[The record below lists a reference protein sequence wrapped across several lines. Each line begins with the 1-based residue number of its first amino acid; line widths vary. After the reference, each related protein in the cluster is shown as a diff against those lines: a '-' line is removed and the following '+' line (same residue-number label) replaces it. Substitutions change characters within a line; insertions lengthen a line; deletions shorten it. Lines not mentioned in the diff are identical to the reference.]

1 MERRKVTF
9 KLYPNARQRQMLN
22 EWLRLHA
29 ELYNAALQERIDA
42 YRKAGKSISYYD
54 QQNTLPAI
62 KQDRPELVPLGSHA
76 LQETLRRLD
85 RAFQAF
91 FRRVKAGKTPGFP
104 RFKSSR
110 RFPGFSYPDPAGWK
124 LMQHG
129 TRGATL
135 RLGSGKNALMIR
147 ARGKH
152 RFGDF
157 TPNDVTL
164 IHRRNPRTGH
174 SEWQASITL
183 RVPVEACARNR
194 TGSESVGVDFGVSHW
209 ANYDDGSQT
218 DNPRWVRE
226 AAPKLAALQR
236 ERARKR
242 KGSHRYRQLSERIR
256 NLHEAIANSRR
267 DFIHKQT
274 TALVQRCELIATE
287 ELQTGKM
294 SRSARGSLEKP
305 GKRVRQKAG
314 LNREIL
320 SAGLAMAHQMLRYKV
335 TETGTRLHLTNTR
348 QLKPSQ
354 RCSGC
359 WNIVSKTLADRV
371 HQCPSCGLSM
381 PRDQNS
387 ARVVL
392 YDAWTPNNSPGTGEA
407 ARAKP
412 LATTV
417 AKSNSVTR
425 ETPTTADLA

>member
-1 MERRKVTF
+1 M
-9 KLYPNARQRQMLN
+9 
-22 EWLRLHA
+22 RLHA
-29 ELYNAALQERIDA
+29 ELYNAALQERVDA
-42 YRKAGKSISYYD
+42 YRKAAVSISYYD

-62 KQDRPELVPLGSHA
+62 KKDRPEMVSLGSHA

-85 RAFQAF
+85 RAFQGF
-91 FRRVKAGKTPGFP
+91 FRRVKAGGSPGFP

-110 RFPGFSYPDPAGWK
+110 RFPGFAYPDPAGWK

-135 RLGSGKNALMIR
+135 RLGSGKKALMIR

-164 IHRRNPRTGH
+164 MHRRNPRTGH
-174 SEWQASITL
+174 SEWQASVTL
-183 RVPVEACARNR
+183 RVPLEACARQR
-194 TGSESVGVDFGVSHW
+194 TGSESVGLDFGVSHW
-209 ANYDDGSQT
+209 ANYADGSQT

-226 AAPKLAALQR
+226 AAPKLAMLQR

-256 NLHEAIANSRR
+256 NLHGTIANNRR

-274 TALVQRCELIATE
+274 SALVQRCDLIATE
-287 ELQTGKM
+287 ELQTGNM

-305 GKRVRQKAG
+305 GRKVRQKSG

-335 TETGTRLHLTNTR
+335 TETGTRLHLAKTR

-359 WNIVSKTLADRV
+359 WGVVRKALADRI
-371 HQCPSCGLSM
+371 HQCPGCGLSM

-392 YDAWTPNNSPGTGEA
+392 YDAWVPSDSPGTGEA

-412 LATTV
+412 LAATA

-425 ETPTTADLA
+425 ETPTTATTA